1 MTPQIPLNT
10 LLGDRYKVTAHVLE
24 TAGGDAVLDGLDQ
37 VLGRK
42 VSIVVA
48 APEHN
53 RLLVTNARKSTTLT
67 RSAVQ
72 VLDLGNKDDSTYL
85 ITSHSRPDTLLDVLL
100 TEGESGN
107 TEEFGEEI
115 FGDTGSMAAPNTY
128 VVAKEASTVGGGAI
142 SAIRSVDEVAD
153 EPAEEFEEYDAEED
167 GYYEADE
174 PTDRNGGVWI
184 VGIAAALLLVIGAG
198 AVFVTLGGLSK
209 SGESSEASG
218 ETSVSAS
225 ASEGAAS
232 DGKASAAGEP
242 SAPAE
247 KSAAPKID
255 GTFTRLVPSSPT
267 LMAESDSMLAHL
279 TDKNEATTW
288 TSLAF
293 GSPNFGGLADS
304 VYLLAKLDEATTV
317 KSITINQVS
326 GTGGQFTIYASE
338 TASADGG
345 KEIGS
350 GSFAASGETTVQLN
364 KDAQKGKTKYII
376 IKFTAAPQLSQ
387 PIVAGY
393 PYGLRIAEISIN

>member
-24 TAGGDAVLDGLDQ
+24 TDGGDAVLDGLDQ

-48 APEHN
+48 TPEHS
-53 RLLVTNARKSTTLT
+53 RLLVTNARRSTTLT

-85 ITSHSRPDTLLDVLL
+85 ITSHSRPDTLLDMLL
-100 TEGESGN
+100 TEGEN
-107 TEEFGEEI
+107 QTAEEFGEEI

-128 VVAKEASTVGGGAI
+128 VVAKDAGTTDTRAI
-142 SAIRSVDEVAD
+142 SATKSVDHVAA
-153 EPAEEFEEYDAEED
+153 EPVEEYEEYDAEED

-174 PTDRNGGVWI
+174 IADRNSGVWI
-184 VGIAAALLLVIGAG
+184 VGIAAALLLVMLAG

-209 SGESSEASG
+209 SKDSASSSTASTNGSAPTESS
-218 ETSVSAS
+218 V
-225 ASEGAAS
+225 AANT
-232 DGKASAAGEP
+232 
-242 SAPAE
+242 SAPASS
-247 KSAAPKID
+247 SATANKFPTPKIN
-255 GTFTRLVPSSPT
+255 GLFTRSVPSSPT
-267 LMAESDSMLAHL
+267 LMAESDSMLSHL
-279 TDKNEATTW
+279 TDGNEATTW

-293 GSPNFGGLADS
+293 GSPNFGGLTDS
-304 VYLLAKLDEATTV
+304 VYLSAELDQATTV
-317 KSITINQVS
+317 NSITINQVS
-326 GTGGQFTIYASE
+326 GTGGAFTIYGSESASVE
-338 TASADGG
+338 GG

-350 GSFAASGETTVQLN
+350 GSFTSSGASTIQLN
-364 KDAQKGKTKYII
+364 KDVQNGKTKYII

>member
-42 VSIVVA
+42 VSIIVA

-53 RLLVTNARKSTTLT
+53 RILVANARRSTTLT

-72 VLDLGNKDDSTYL
+72 VLDLGNKGDSTYL

-100 TEGESGN
+100 TESEGE
-107 TEEFGEEI
+107 TAEEFGEEI

-128 VVAKEASTVGGGAI
+128 VVAKEATSSAGGAAI
-142 SAIRSVDEVAD
+142 SATRSVDAVAD

-174 PTDRNGGVWI
+174 PADRNSGVWI
-184 VGIAAALLLVIGAG
+184 VGIAAALLLVILAG

-209 SGESSEASG
+209 SQDSSAAS
-218 ETSVSAS
+218 SSDSAS
-225 ASEGAAS
+225 ASAGSSTAS
-232 DGKASAAGEP
+232 KASASATP
-242 SAPAE
+242 SATAA
-247 KSAAPKID
+247 KLAAPKFD
-255 GTFTRLVPSSPT
+255 GSFTRSVPSAPT
-267 LMAESDSMLAHL
+267 LMAESDSMLGSL
-279 TDKNEATTW
+279 TDGNEATTW

-304 VYLLAKLDEATTV
+304 VYLSAKLSEATTV
-317 KSITINQVS
+317 NSITINQVS
-326 GTGGQFTIYASE
+326 GTGGAFTVYASE

-350 GSFAASGETTVQLN
+350 GSFASSGATTVQLN
-364 KDAQKGKTKYII
+364 KDAQGGKTKYII